1 MDVISERYDYP
12 LGSTN
17 IANITE
23 FGFPNAV
30 PTAWL
35 VEACANLSLQDI
47 PISEISFGF
56 RSKATESRE
65 GRYDAADESF
75 PVIVGDRSSGIPLN
89 MPHLVPQ
96 GDQFKYRMLDGAHR
110 TCKQKAKGATT
121 VKAYVLTKEM
131 LTPVIIKEAWMK
143 LKEINCP
150 HAYMEMYLAP
160 ESL

>member
-1 MDVISERYDYP
+1 MDVISERYDHP
-12 LGSTN
+12 LGSSN
-17 IANITE
+17 IANITD

-35 VEACANLSLQDI
+35 VDACAHVPLQDI
-47 PISEISFGF
+47 LITDISFGF

-65 GRYDAADESF
+65 GRYDDADESF
-75 PVIVGDRSSGIPLN
+75 PVIVGDLSSGIPLN

-96 GDQFKYRMLDGAHR
+96 GDHFKYRMLDGAHR
-110 TCKQKAKGATT
+110 TCKQKERGATT
-121 VKAYVLTKEM
+121 VRAYVLTKEM
-131 LTPVIIKEAWMK
+131 LMPVILKEAWMK

-150 HAYMEMYLAP
+150 HTYVEMYLAP